1 MNENVD
7 KNILSVLSLL
17 FFLNYFY
24 FHFFKIGREGVL
36 VKSKYNV
43 EDEMLKIG
51 LKLRPPCKNSNIK
64 YFLKTFR
71 HKNNFK
77 LTILLFPTT
86 TTTIIISTN
95 IITIDYTY
103 IKKNKE
109 KSGD

>member
-1 MNENVD
+1 MNDNID
-7 KNILSVLSLL
+7 KNI
-17 FFLNYFY
+17 FECAFY
-24 FHFFKIGREGVL
+24 FHFFKMGREGVL

-64 YFLKTFR
+64 YFFKNISTT
-71 HKNNFK
+71 KNNFK
-77 LTILLFPTT
+77 LTILLFPTTT